1 MTAFREEMPNR
12 HKAQRAANGVDRRLS
27 DKPARERV
35 PGQQLILGAGW
46 LTVQSSLYIFLNIF
60 VAAEFLVVPFERKSG
75 DPQS

>member
-1 MTAFREEMPNR
+1 MPTIR

-27 DKPARERV
+27 DNNARERL

-46 LTVQSSLYIFLNIF
+46 LAVQVFLYKNMNNFTE
-60 VAAEFLVVPFERKSG
+60 AEFLAVPFERRSG